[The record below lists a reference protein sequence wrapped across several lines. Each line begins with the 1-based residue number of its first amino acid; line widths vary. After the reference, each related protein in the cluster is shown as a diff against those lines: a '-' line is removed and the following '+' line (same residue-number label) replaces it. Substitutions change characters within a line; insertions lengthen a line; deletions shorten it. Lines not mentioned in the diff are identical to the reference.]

1 MKDIGI
7 NAIEAS
13 RSLALL
19 TQEQKNDALGR
30 IGEDLL
36 RNASQ
41 IIEANQ
47 LDLEAADQNGITG
60 ALRDRLVLNQ
70 ARIEAMVQGLNE
82 LTLLKDPVGEV
93 LEVLEPD
100 NGLYI
105 EKVSVPLGV
114 IGIIYESRPN
124 VTVDAFGLCFK
135 SGNAVVLKGG
145 KEAIHT
151 NIELERIV
159 RDSLTDLKINPN
171 CVQVIK
177 DTRRE
182 VTTQLMKL
190 NEYIDVLIPRGS
202 AGLIRAVVEN
212 STIPVIETGAGNCHI
227 YVDYD
232 ADVSMALDIIEN
244 AKCQRLGVCNT
255 MESLV
260 VHKDIAPTF
269 LPLLVD
275 KLPHVV
281 YHGDLVAC
289 EIVDTMV
296 LANDDDFRK
305 EYLDLEMS
313 VKVVDSLEEAI
324 AHINFYNTKH
334 SEAIIT
340 NNEKTAQRFTR
351 EVDASTVYVNAST
364 RFTDGSQFGFGA
376 EIGISTQ
383 KLHARGPMGLKQ
395 LTSYKY
401 IVKGKGQTRV

>member
-1 MKDIGI
+1 MKEIGI
-7 NAIEAS
+7 NAKEAS

-19 TQEQKNDALGR
+19 TQEQKNKALKH
-30 IGEDLL
+30 IGDDLL
-36 RNASQ
+36 GQANV

-60 ALRDRLVLNQ
+60 ALRDRLILNQ

-93 LEVLEPD
+93 LEVLEPE

-105 EKVSVPLGV
+105 ERVSVPLGV

-159 RDSLTDLKINPN
+159 RNSLTDLNINPN

-190 NEYIDVLIPRGS
+190 NKYIDVLIPRGS

-227 YVDYD
+227 YVDHD

-269 LPLLVD
+269 LPLLVN
-275 KLPHVV
+275 KLSHVV

-296 LANDDDFRK
+296 LADEDDFRK

-340 NNEKTAQRFTR
+340 NNEQTAQRFTQ

>member
-7 NAIEAS
+7 RAKEAS

-19 TQEQKNDALGR
+19 TQEQKNQALKR
-30 IGEDLL
+30 IGDDLL
-36 RNASQ
+36 EQANE

-60 ALRDRLVLNQ
+60 ALRDRLILNQ
-70 ARIEAMVQGLNE
+70 TRIEAMVQGLNE

-93 LEVLEPD
+93 LEVLEPE

-159 RDSLTDLKINPN
+159 RNSLTDLNINPN

-202 AGLIRAVVEN
+202 ASLIRAVVEN

-269 LPLLVD
+269 LPLLVN

-324 AHINFYNTKH
+324 VHINFYNTKH

-340 NNEKTAQRFTR
+340 NNEKTAQRFTQ

>member
-7 NAIEAS
+7 RAKEAS

-19 TQEQKNDALGR
+19 TQEQKNQALKR
-30 IGEDLL
+30 IGDDLL
-36 RNASQ
+36 EQANE

-60 ALRDRLVLNQ
+60 ALRDRLILNQ

-93 LEVLEPD
+93 LEVLEPE

-159 RDSLTDLKINPN
+159 RNSLTDLNINPN

-202 AGLIRAVVEN
+202 ASLIRAVVEN

-269 LPLLVD
+269 LPLLVN

-324 AHINFYNTKH
+324 VHINFYNTKH

-340 NNEKTAQRFTR
+340 NNEKTAQRFTQ

>member
-7 NAIEAS
+7 KAKEAS

-19 TQEQKNDALGR
+19 TQEQKNQALKR
-30 IGEDLL
+30 IGDDLL
-36 RNASQ
+36 EQANE

-60 ALRDRLVLNQ
+60 ALRDRLILNQ

-93 LEVLEPD
+93 LEVLEPE

-159 RDSLTDLKINPN
+159 RNSLTDLNINPN

-202 AGLIRAVVEN
+202 ASLIRAVVEN

-232 ADVSMALDIIEN
+232 ADVLMALDIIEN

-269 LPLLVD
+269 LPLLVN

-296 LANDDDFRK
+296 LANDVDFRK

-340 NNEKTAQRFTR
+340 NNEKTAQRFTQ

>member
-7 NAIEAS
+7 RAKEAS

-19 TQEQKNDALGR
+19 TQEQKNQALKR
-30 IGEDLL
+30 IGDDLL
-36 RNASQ
+36 EQANE

-60 ALRDRLVLNQ
+60 ALRDRLILNQ

-93 LEVLEPD
+93 LEVLEPE

-159 RDSLTDLKINPN
+159 RNSLTDLNINPN

-202 AGLIRAVVEN
+202 ASLIRAVVEN

-232 ADVSMALDIIEN
+232 ADISMALDIIEN

-269 LPLLVD
+269 LPLLVN

-296 LANDDDFRK
+296 LANDVDFRK

-340 NNEKTAQRFTR
+340 NNEKTAQRFTQ

>member
-7 NAIEAS
+7 RAKEAS

-19 TQEQKNDALGR
+19 TQEQKNQALKR
-30 IGEDLL
+30 IGDDLL
-36 RNASQ
+36 EQANE

-47 LDLEAADQNGITG
+47 LDLEAADQNRITG
-60 ALRDRLVLNQ
+60 ALRDRLILNQ

-93 LEVLEPD
+93 LEVLEPE

-159 RDSLTDLKINPN
+159 RNSLTDLNINPN

-202 AGLIRAVVEN
+202 ASLIRAVVEN

-232 ADVSMALDIIEN
+232 ADVSMALDNIEN

-269 LPLLVD
+269 LPLLVN

-324 AHINFYNTKH
+324 VHINFYNTKH

-340 NNEKTAQRFTR
+340 NNEKTAQRFTQ

>member
-7 NAIEAS
+7 KAKEAS

-19 TQEQKNDALGR
+19 TQEQKNQALKR
-30 IGEDLL
+30 IGDDLL
-36 RNASQ
+36 EQANE

-60 ALRDRLVLNQ
+60 ALRDRLILNQ

-93 LEVLEPD
+93 LEVLEPE

-159 RDSLTDLKINPN
+159 RNSLTDLNINPN

-182 VTTQLMKL
+182 VTTHLMKL

-232 ADVSMALDIIEN
+232 ADVSMALEIIEN

-269 LPLLVD
+269 LPLLVN

-340 NNEKTAQRFTR
+340 NNEKTAQRFTQ

>member
-7 NAIEAS
+7 RAKEAS

-19 TQEQKNDALGR
+19 TQEQKNQALKR
-30 IGEDLL
+30 IGDDLL
-36 RNASQ
+36 EQANE

-60 ALRDRLVLNQ
+60 ALRDRLILNQ

-93 LEVLEPD
+93 LEVLEPE

-159 RDSLTDLKINPN
+159 RNSLTDLNINPN

-202 AGLIRAVVEN
+202 ASLIRAVVEN

-269 LPLLVD
+269 LPLLVN

-324 AHINFYNTKH
+324 VHINFYNTKH

-340 NNEKTAQRFTR
+340 NNEKTAQRFTQ

-364 RFTDGSQFGFGA
+364 RFTDGSKFGFGA

>member
-7 NAIEAS
+7 RAKEAS

-19 TQEQKNDALGR
+19 TQEQKNQALKR
-30 IGEDLL
+30 IGDDLL
-36 RNASQ
+36 EQANE

-60 ALRDRLVLNQ
+60 ALRDRLILNQ

-93 LEVLEPD
+93 LEVLEPE

-159 RDSLTDLKINPN
+159 RNSLTDLNINPN

-202 AGLIRAVVEN
+202 ASLIRAVVEN

-269 LPLLVD
+269 LPLLVN

-324 AHINFYNTKH
+324 VHINFYNTKH

-340 NNEKTAQRFTR
+340 NNEKTAQRFTQ

-383 KLHARGPMGLKQ
+383 KLHARGPMDLKQ
-395 LTSYKY
+395 LISYKY

>member
-7 NAIEAS
+7 KAKEAS

-19 TQEQKNDALGR
+19 TQEQKNQALKR
-30 IGEDLL
+30 IGDDLL
-36 RNASQ
+36 EQANE

-60 ALRDRLVLNQ
+60 ALRDRLILNQ

-93 LEVLEPD
+93 LEVLEPE

-159 RDSLTDLKINPN
+159 RNSFTDLNINPN

-202 AGLIRAVVEN
+202 ASLIRAVVEN

-232 ADVSMALDIIEN
+232 ADISMALDIIEN

-269 LPLLVD
+269 LPLLVN

-296 LANDDDFRK
+296 LANDVDFRK

-340 NNEKTAQRFTR
+340 NNEKTAQRFTQ
-351 EVDASTVYVNAST
+351 EVDASTLYVNAST

>member
-7 NAIEAS
+7 RAKEAS

-19 TQEQKNDALGR
+19 TQEQKNQALKR
-30 IGEDLL
+30 IGDDLL
-36 RNASQ
+36 EQANE

-47 LDLEAADQNGITG
+47 LDLEAADQDGITG
-60 ALRDRLVLNQ
+60 ALRDRLILNQ

-93 LEVLEPD
+93 LEVLEPE

-159 RDSLTDLKINPN
+159 RNSLTDLNINPN

-202 AGLIRAVVEN
+202 ASLIRAVVEN

-232 ADVSMALDIIEN
+232 ADISMALDIIEN

-269 LPLLVD
+269 LPLLVN

-324 AHINFYNTKH
+324 VHINFYNTKH

-340 NNEKTAQRFTR
+340 NNEKTAQRFTQ

>member
-7 NAIEAS
+7 KAKEAS

-19 TQEQKNDALGR
+19 TQEQKNQALKR
-30 IGEDLL
+30 IGDDLL
-36 RNASQ
+36 EQANE

-60 ALRDRLVLNQ
+60 ALRDRLILNQ

-93 LEVLEPD
+93 LEVLEPE

-159 RDSLTDLKINPN
+159 RNSLTDLNINPN

-202 AGLIRAVVEN
+202 ASLIRAVVEN

-232 ADVSMALDIIEN
+232 ADISMALDIIEN

-269 LPLLVD
+269 LPLLVN

-296 LANDDDFRK
+296 LANDVDFRK

-340 NNEKTAQRFTR
+340 NNEKTAQRFTQ

>member
-7 NAIEAS
+7 NAKEAS

-227 YVDYD
+227 YVDND

-340 NNEKTAQRFTR
+340 NNEKTAQRFTQ

>member
-7 NAIEAS
+7 KAKEAS

-19 TQEQKNDALGR
+19 TQEQKNQALKR
-30 IGEDLL
+30 IGDDLL
-36 RNASQ
+36 EQANE

-60 ALRDRLVLNQ
+60 ALRDRLILNQ

-93 LEVLEPD
+93 LEVLEPE

-159 RDSLTDLKINPN
+159 RNSLTDLNINPN

-202 AGLIRAVVEN
+202 ASLIRAVVEN

-232 ADVSMALDIIEN
+232 ADISMALDIIEN

-269 LPLLVD
+269 LPLLVN

-296 LANDDDFRK
+296 LANDVDFRK

-340 NNEKTAQRFTR
+340 NNEKTAERFTQ

-383 KLHARGPMGLKQ
+383 KLHARGPMGSKQ

>member
-7 NAIEAS
+7 RAKEAS

-19 TQEQKNDALGR
+19 TQEQKNQALKR
-30 IGEDLL
+30 IGDDLL
-36 RNASQ
+36 EQANE

-47 LDLEAADQNGITG
+47 LDLEAADQDGITG
-60 ALRDRLVLNQ
+60 ALRDRLILNQ

-93 LEVLEPD
+93 LEVLEPE

-159 RDSLTDLKINPN
+159 RNSLTDLNINPN

-202 AGLIRAVVEN
+202 ASLIRAVVEN

-269 LPLLVD
+269 LPLLVN
-275 KLPHVV
+275 KLAHVV

-324 AHINFYNTKH
+324 VHINFYNTKH

-340 NNEKTAQRFTR
+340 NNEKTAQRFTQ

>member
-7 NAIEAS
+7 KAKEAS

-19 TQEQKNDALGR
+19 TQEQKNQALKR
-30 IGEDLL
+30 IGDDLL
-36 RNASQ
+36 EQANE

-60 ALRDRLVLNQ
+60 ALRDRLILNQ

-93 LEVLEPD
+93 LEVLEPE

-159 RDSLTDLKINPN
+159 RNSLTDLNINPN

-202 AGLIRAVVEN
+202 ASLIRAVVGN

-232 ADVSMALDIIEN
+232 ADISMALDIIEN

-269 LPLLVD
+269 LPLLVN

-296 LANDDDFRK
+296 LANDVDFRK

-340 NNEKTAQRFTR
+340 NNEKTAQRFTQ

>member
-7 NAIEAS
+7 RAKEAS

-19 TQEQKNDALGR
+19 TQEQKNQALKR
-30 IGEDLL
+30 IGDDLL
-36 RNASQ
+36 EQANE

-60 ALRDRLVLNQ
+60 ALRDRLILNQ

-93 LEVLEPD
+93 LEVLEPE

-159 RDSLTDLKINPN
+159 RNSLTDLNINPN

-202 AGLIRAVVEN
+202 ASLIRAVVEN

-269 LPLLVD
+269 LPLLVN

-324 AHINFYNTKH
+324 VHINFYNTKH

-340 NNEKTAQRFTR
+340 NNEKTAQRFTQ

-395 LTSYKY
+395 LISYKY

>member
-7 NAIEAS
+7 KAKEAS

-19 TQEQKNDALGR
+19 TQEQKNQALKR
-30 IGEDLL
+30 IGDDLL
-36 RNASQ
+36 EQANE

-60 ALRDRLVLNQ
+60 ALRDRLILNQ

-93 LEVLEPD
+93 LEVLEPG

-159 RDSLTDLKINPN
+159 RNSLTDLNINPN

-202 AGLIRAVVEN
+202 ASLIRAVVEN

-269 LPLLVD
+269 LPLLVN

-324 AHINFYNTKH
+324 VHINFYNTKH

-340 NNEKTAQRFTR
+340 NNEKTAQRFTQ

>member
-7 NAIEAS
+7 KAKEAS

-19 TQEQKNDALGR
+19 TQEQKNQALKR
-30 IGEDLL
+30 IGDDLL
-36 RNASQ
+36 EQANE

-60 ALRDRLVLNQ
+60 ALRDRLILNQ

-93 LEVLEPD
+93 LEVLEPE

-159 RDSLTDLKINPN
+159 RNSLTDLNINPN

-202 AGLIRAVVEN
+202 ASLIRAVVEN

-232 ADVSMALDIIEN
+232 ADISMALDIIEN

-269 LPLLVD
+269 LPLLVN

-296 LANDDDFRK
+296 LANDVDFRK

-340 NNEKTAQRFTR
+340 NNEKTAQRFTQ
-351 EVDASTVYVNAST
+351 EVDASTLYVNAST

>member
-7 NAIEAS
+7 KAKEAS
-13 RSLALL
+13 TELALL
-19 TQEQKNDALGR
+19 TQEQKNQALKR
-30 IGEDLL
+30 IGDDLL
-36 RNASQ
+36 EQANK
-41 IIEANQ
+41 IIGANQ

-60 ALRDRLVLNQ
+60 ALRDRLILNQ

-93 LEVLEPD
+93 LEVLEPE

-159 RDSLTDLKINPN
+159 RNSLTDLTINPN

-202 AGLIRAVVEN
+202 TSLIRAVVEN

-269 LPLLVD
+269 LPLLVN

>member
-7 NAIEAS
+7 KAKEAS
-13 RSLALL
+13 TELALL
-19 TQEQKNDALGR
+19 TQEQKNQALKR
-30 IGEDLL
+30 IGDDLL
-36 RNASQ
+36 EQANK
-41 IIEANQ
+41 IIGANQ

-60 ALRDRLVLNQ
+60 ALRDRLILNQ

-93 LEVLEPD
+93 LEVLEPE

-159 RDSLTDLKINPN
+159 RNSLTDLSINSN

-202 AGLIRAVVEN
+202 TSLIRAVVEN

-269 LPLLVD
+269 LPLLVN

>member
-7 NAIEAS
+7 KAKEAS

-19 TQEQKNDALGR
+19 TQEQKNQALKR
-30 IGEDLL
+30 IGDDLL
-36 RNASQ
+36 EQANE

-60 ALRDRLVLNQ
+60 ALRDRLILNQ

-93 LEVLEPD
+93 LEVLEPE

-159 RDSLTDLKINPN
+159 RNSLTDLNINPN

-202 AGLIRAVVEN
+202 ASLIRAVVEN

-232 ADVSMALDIIEN
+232 ADISMALDIIEN

-269 LPLLVD
+269 LPLLVN

-296 LANDDDFRK
+296 LANDVDFRK

-340 NNEKTAQRFTR
+340 NNEKTAQRFTQ

-364 RFTDGSQFGFGA
+364 RFTDGSQFGYGA

>member
-7 NAIEAS
+7 RAKEAS

-19 TQEQKNDALGR
+19 TQEQKNQALKR
-30 IGEDLL
+30 IGDDLL
-36 RNASQ
+36 EQANE

-60 ALRDRLVLNQ
+60 ALRDRLILNQ

-93 LEVLEPD
+93 LEVLEPE

-145 KEAIHT
+145 KEAIRT

-159 RDSLTDLKINPN
+159 RNSLTDLNINPN

-202 AGLIRAVVEN
+202 ASLIRAVVEN

-269 LPLLVD
+269 LPLLVN

-324 AHINFYNTKH
+324 VHINFYNTKH

-340 NNEKTAQRFTR
+340 NNEKTAQRFTQ

>member
-7 NAIEAS
+7 NAKEAS

>member
-7 NAIEAS
+7 RAKEAS

-19 TQEQKNDALGR
+19 TQEQKNQALKR
-30 IGEDLL
+30 IGDDLL
-36 RNASQ
+36 EQANE

-60 ALRDRLVLNQ
+60 ALRDRLILNQ

-93 LEVLEPD
+93 LEVLEPE

-159 RDSLTDLKINPN
+159 RNSLTDLNINPN

-202 AGLIRAVVEN
+202 ASLIRAVLEN

-232 ADVSMALDIIEN
+232 ADISMALDIIEN

-269 LPLLVD
+269 LPLLVN

-324 AHINFYNTKH
+324 VHINFYNTKH

-340 NNEKTAQRFTR
+340 NNEKTAQRFTQ

>member
-7 NAIEAS
+7 RAKEAS

-19 TQEQKNDALGR
+19 TQEQKNQALKR
-30 IGEDLL
+30 IGDDLL
-36 RNASQ
+36 EQANE

-60 ALRDRLVLNQ
+60 ALRDRLILNQ

-93 LEVLEPD
+93 LEVLEPE

-159 RDSLTDLKINPN
+159 RNSLTDLNINPN

-202 AGLIRAVVEN
+202 ASLIRAVVEN

-232 ADVSMALDIIEN
+232 ADISMALDIIEN

-269 LPLLVD
+269 LPLLVN

-296 LANDDDFRK
+296 LANDVDFRK

-324 AHINFYNTKH
+324 EHINFYNTKH

-340 NNEKTAQRFTR
+340 NNEKTAQRFTQ

>member
-7 NAIEAS
+7 KAKEAS

-19 TQEQKNDALGR
+19 TQEQKNQALKR
-30 IGEDLL
+30 IGDDLL
-36 RNASQ
+36 EQANE

-60 ALRDRLVLNQ
+60 ALRDRLILNQ

-93 LEVLEPD
+93 LEVLEPE

-159 RDSLTDLKINPN
+159 RNSLTDLNINPN

-202 AGLIRAVVEN
+202 ASLIRAVVEN

-269 LPLLVD
+269 LPLLVN

-324 AHINFYNTKH
+324 VHINFYNTKH

-340 NNEKTAQRFTR
+340 NNEKTAQRFTQ

>member
-7 NAIEAS
+7 KAKEAS
-13 RSLALL
+13 TELALL
-19 TQEQKNDALGR
+19 TQEQKNQALKR
-30 IGEDLL
+30 IGDDLL
-36 RNASQ
+36 EQANK
-41 IIEANQ
+41 IIGANQ

-60 ALRDRLVLNQ
+60 ALRDRLILNQ

-93 LEVLEPD
+93 LEVLEPE

-145 KEAIHT
+145 KEAIHS

-159 RDSLTDLKINPN
+159 RNSLTDLNINPN

-202 AGLIRAVVEN
+202 TSLIRAVVEN

-269 LPLLVD
+269 LPLLVN

>member
-7 NAIEAS
+7 KAKEAS

-19 TQEQKNDALGR
+19 TQEQKNQALKR
-30 IGEDLL
+30 IGDDLL
-36 RNASQ
+36 EQANE

-60 ALRDRLVLNQ
+60 ALRDRLILNQ

-93 LEVLEPD
+93 LEALEPE

-159 RDSLTDLKINPN
+159 RNSLTDLNINPN

-202 AGLIRAVVEN
+202 ASLIRAVVEN

-232 ADVSMALDIIEN
+232 ADISMALDIIEN

-269 LPLLVD
+269 LPLLVN

-296 LANDDDFRK
+296 LANDVDFRK

-340 NNEKTAQRFTR
+340 NNEKTAQRFTQ

>member
-7 NAIEAS
+7 KAKEAS

-19 TQEQKNDALGR
+19 TQEQKNQALKR
-30 IGEDLL
+30 IGDDLL
-36 RNASQ
+36 EQANE

-60 ALRDRLVLNQ
+60 ALRDRLILNQ

-93 LEVLEPD
+93 LEVLEPE

-159 RDSLTDLKINPN
+159 RNSLTDLNINPN

-202 AGLIRAVVEN
+202 ASLIRAVVEN

-232 ADVSMALDIIEN
+232 ADISMALDIIEN

-269 LPLLVD
+269 LPLLLN

-296 LANDDDFRK
+296 LANDVDFRK

-340 NNEKTAQRFTR
+340 NNEKTAQRFTQ

>member
-7 NAIEAS
+7 RAKEAS

-19 TQEQKNDALGR
+19 TQEQKNQALKR
-30 IGEDLL
+30 IGDDLL
-36 RNASQ
+36 EQANE

-60 ALRDRLVLNQ
+60 ALRDRLILNQ

-93 LEVLEPD
+93 LEVLEPE

-159 RDSLTDLKINPN
+159 RNSLTDLNINPN

-182 VTTQLMKL
+182 VTTQLIKL

-202 AGLIRAVVEN
+202 ASLIRAVVEN

-269 LPLLVD
+269 LPLLVN

-324 AHINFYNTKH
+324 VHINFYNTKH

-340 NNEKTAQRFTR
+340 NNEKTAQRFTQ

>member
-7 NAIEAS
+7 RAKEAS

-19 TQEQKNDALGR
+19 SQEQKNQALKR
-30 IGEDLL
+30 IGDDLL
-36 RNASQ
+36 EQANE

-60 ALRDRLVLNQ
+60 ALRDRLILNQ

-93 LEVLEPD
+93 LEVLEPE

-159 RDSLTDLKINPN
+159 RNSLTDLNINPN

-202 AGLIRAVVEN
+202 ASLIRAVVEN

-269 LPLLVD
+269 LPLLVN

-324 AHINFYNTKH
+324 VHINFYNTKH

-340 NNEKTAQRFTR
+340 NNEKTAQRFTQ

>member
-7 NAIEAS
+7 KAKEAS

-19 TQEQKNDALGR
+19 TQEQKNQALKR
-30 IGEDLL
+30 IGDDLL
-36 RNASQ
+36 EQANE

-60 ALRDRLVLNQ
+60 ALRDRLILNQ

-93 LEVLEPD
+93 LEVLEPE

-159 RDSLTDLKINPN
+159 RNSLTDLNINPN

-202 AGLIRAVVEN
+202 ASLIRAVVEN

-269 LPLLVD
+269 LPLLVN

-296 LANDDDFRK
+296 LANDVDFRK

-340 NNEKTAQRFTR
+340 NNEKTAQRFTQ
-351 EVDASTVYVNAST
+351 EVDASTLYVNAST

>member
-7 NAIEAS
+7 RAKEAS

-19 TQEQKNDALGR
+19 TQEQKNQALKR
-30 IGEDLL
+30 IGYDLL
-36 RNASQ
+36 EQANE

-60 ALRDRLVLNQ
+60 ALRDRLILNQ

-93 LEVLEPD
+93 LEVLEPE

-159 RDSLTDLKINPN
+159 RNSLTDLNINPN

-182 VTTQLMKL
+182 VTTQLIKL

-202 AGLIRAVVEN
+202 ASLIRAVVEN

-269 LPLLVD
+269 LPLLVN

-324 AHINFYNTKH
+324 VHINFYNTKH

-340 NNEKTAQRFTR
+340 NNEKTAQRFTQ